1 MLPGRVLPARVES
14 IGWGVG
20 EGDVDPTTGLPKTHQ
35 GSGGWFAPAQR
46 FPVQL
51 AFETADRATTRRA
64 LQCARQRHP
73 LHGRAPG
80 RECARLALDP
90 ADLRC

>member
-20 EGDVDPTTGLPKTHQ
+20 EGDVDPTTGLPKTRQ
-35 GSGGWFAPAQR
+35 SSGGWLAPAQR

-51 AFETADRATTRRA
+51 MFETAERATTRRA
-64 LQCARQRHP
+64 LQRARQRHP
-73 LHGRAPG
+73 LHG
-80 RECARLALDP
+80 
-90 ADLRC
+90 